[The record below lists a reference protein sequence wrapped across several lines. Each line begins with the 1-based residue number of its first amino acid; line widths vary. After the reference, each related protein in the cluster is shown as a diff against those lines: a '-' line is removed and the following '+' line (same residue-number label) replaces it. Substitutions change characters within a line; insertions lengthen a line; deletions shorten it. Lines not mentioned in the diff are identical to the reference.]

1 MSIKIKQYCLSLWTI
16 FDPLYFRLTRLH
28 HIENKSGDKTI
39 IRIRLTRYK
48 GRKLILADG
57 TVIDKNDLL
66 LKIHLHNVKL
76 LRQIQ
81 GLSEMRKALIL
92 YRSVQESLPYIS
104 RYLQTHDYANHIKG
118 LIGITMLYKGCRKLG
133 FETFPIQNQYY
144 KIFKQVAHS
153 PIYLLST
160 NKAFNKEY
168 PTPMYLLMSKNR
180 LLNHSTFSPIMRS
193 NDAPF

>member
-1 MSIKIKQYCLSLWTI
+1 MSIKIKQYCLSLWAI

-28 HIENKSGDKTI
+28 QIEKKSGDKTI

-57 TVIDKNDLL
+57 TIIHRNDLL

-76 LRQIQ
+76 LNQIQ
-81 GLSEMRKALIL
+81 GHSEMRKALIL

-104 RYLQTHDYANHIKG
+104 RYLQIHDYANNIKG

-144 KIFKQVAHS
+144 KFFKQVAHS
-153 PIYLLST
+153 PIYLLSS
-160 NKAFNKEY
+160 NKVFHKAY
-168 PTPMYLLMSKNR
+168 PSPMYLLMSKNR
-180 LLNHSTFSPIMRS
+180 LLHHSTCSPIR
-193 NDAPF
+193 